1 MLGIARDV
9 PITIDKI
16 EVHLD
21 FYIYD
26 ILDFD
31 LLLGLPLE
39 KLLASHESLDEKL
52 RETSSATATPYLEN
66 LLAKPLPERNP
77 LEEIMHT
84 SPFIS
89 SEPVLF
95 GVLESSEEY
104 NSEDS
109 LQFCGDERSSSP
121 LIEFEPLPAGLE
133 YVVLDLNR
141 ESTSSFHDESLEME
155 NQWVMEFCEA
165 PTLESNEKD
174 SSNELGNFT
183 FDIPRKPCSFNAAPE
198 SGMLSAPCTH
208 EDYNQLKVLFCKI
221 FRRLVVDVYVYRK
234 HCRFRG
240 CTMALTL

>member
-1 MLGIARDV
+1 
-9 PITIDKI
+9 
-16 EVHLD
+16 
-21 FYIYD
+21 
-26 ILDFD
+26 
-31 LLLGLPLE
+31 
-39 KLLASHESLDEKL
+39 
-52 RETSSATATPYLEN
+52 
-66 LLAKPLPERNP
+66 
-77 LEEIMHT
+77 MHT

-89 SEPVLF
+89 SEHVLF

-104 NSEDS
+104 DSEDS
-109 LQFCGDERSSSP
+109 LYFCGDERSSSP

-155 NQWVMEFCEA
+155 NQWAMEFCEA

-174 SSNELGNFT
+174 SSNEHENFT
-183 FDIPRKPCSFNAAPE
+183 FDIPCRPCSFNTTPE
-198 SGMLSAPCTH
+198 SGMLCAPCTH

-234 HCRFRG
+234 HCRFRA